1 MAQFKA
7 ISLADQVFEKLE
19 RDILIGEYN
28 RGDVLTESKLSEIL
42 EVSRT
47 PIREA
52 LRRLEQEHIIEMT
65 TKGVVVIGISK
76 EDIAMIYE
84 IRVRIEGLAAKNAAE
99 YASEEDIA
107 ELAEIISLQEF
118 YTQRGEAD
126 NIKNA
131 DSSFHKK
138 IYQMSGNVTLSD
150 TLTDLHKKVIKYR
163 RASVSNKSRAQ
174 SSLEEHKRIFDA
186 IVQRDGILAEAL
198 TLKHVDNARNRLI
211 ESASN

>member
-1 MAQFKA
+1 MEHKNVS
-7 ISLADQVFEKLE
+7 IADQVFEKLE

-76 EDIAMIYE
+76 EDIDMIYE

-99 YASEEDIA
+99 HASESDIA
-107 ELAEIISLQEF
+107 ELADIISLQEF
-118 YTQRGEAD
+118 YTQRGEAES
-126 NIKNA
+126 IKNA

-138 IYQMSGNVTLSD
+138 IYQMSGSVTLCD
-150 TLTDLHKKVIKYR
+150 ALTDLHKKVIKYR
-163 RASVSNKSRAQ
+163 RASVSNKSRAE
-174 SSLEEHKRIFDA
+174 SSLGEHKSIYDA
-186 IVQRDGILAEAL
+186 IANRDGALAE
-198 TLKHVDNARNRLI
+198 TITIKHIENARDRLK
-211 ESASN
+211 ESAAN

>member
-1 MAQFKA
+1 MEHRNVS
-7 ISLADQVFEKLE
+7 IADQVFEKLE

-76 EDIAMIYE
+76 EDIDMIYE

-99 YASEEDIA
+99 
-107 ELAEIISLQEF
+107 
-118 YTQRGEAD
+118 
-126 NIKNA
+126 
-131 DSSFHKK
+131 
-138 IYQMSGNVTLSD
+138 
-150 TLTDLHKKVIKYR
+150 
-163 RASVSNKSRAQ
+163 
-174 SSLEEHKRIFDA
+174 
-186 IVQRDGILAEAL
+186 
-198 TLKHVDNARNRLI
+198 
-211 ESASN
+211 

>member
-1 MAQFKA
+1 MEHKNVS
-7 ISLADQVFEKLE
+7 IADQVFEKLE

-76 EDIAMIYE
+76 EDINMIYE
-84 IRVRIEGLAAKNAAE
+84 IRIRIEGLAAKNAAE
-99 YASEEDIA
+99 HASESDIA
-107 ELAEIISLQEF
+107 ELADIISLQEF

-138 IYQMSGNVTLSD
+138 IYQMSGNVTLCD

-163 RASVSNKSRAQ
+163 RASVSNKSRAE

-198 TLKHVDNARNRLI
+198 TLKHIDNARNRLI
-211 ESASN
+211 ESATN

>member
-1 MAQFKA
+1 MEHRNVS
-7 ISLADQVFEKLE
+7 IADQVFEKLE

-28 RGDVLTESKLSEIL
+28 RGDILTESKLSETL

-52 LRRLEQEHIIEMT
+52 LRRLEQEHIIEIT

-99 YASEEDIA
+99 YASENDIA

-138 IYQMSGNVTLSD
+138 IYQMSGNVTLCD

-163 RASVSNKSRAQ
+163 RASVSNKSRAE
-174 SSLEEHKRIFDA
+174 SSLEEHKKIFDA

-211 ESASN
+211 ESATN

>member
-1 MAQFKA
+1 MEHKNVS
-7 ISLADQVFEKLE
+7 IADQVFQKLE

-138 IYQMSGNVTLSD
+138 IYQMSGNVTLCD

-174 SSLEEHKRIFDA
+174 SSLEEHKRIFNA
-186 IVQRDGILAEAL
+186 ITERDGILAEAL

-211 ESASN
+211 ESATN

>member
-1 MAQFKA
+1 MEHRNVS
-7 ISLADQVFEKLE
+7 IADQVFEKLE

-76 EDIAMIYE
+76 EDIDMIYE

-99 YASEEDIA
+99 HASESDIA
-107 ELAEIISLQEF
+107 ELADIISLQEF

-138 IYQMSGNVTLSD
+138 IYQMSGSVTLCD
-150 TLTDLHKKVIKYR
+150 ALTDLHKKVLKYR
-163 RASVSNKSRAQ
+163 RASVSNKSRAE
-174 SSLEEHKRIFDA
+174 SSLGEHKSIYEA
-186 IVQRDGILAEAL
+186 IANRDGALAEAI
-198 TLKHVDNARNRLI
+198 TVNHVKNARDRLI
-211 ESASN
+211 ESAAN

>member
-1 MAQFKA
+1 MEHKNVS
-7 ISLADQVFEKLE
+7 IADQVFEKLE

-28 RGDVLTESKLSEIL
+28 RGDVLTESKLSETL

-52 LRRLEQEHIIEMT
+52 LRRLEQEHIIEIT
-65 TKGVVVIGISK
+65 TKGIVVIGISK
-76 EDIAMIYE
+76 EDINMIYE
-84 IRVRIEGLAAKNAAE
+84 IRVRIEGLATKNAAE
-99 YASEEDIA
+99 CASENDIA

-138 IYQMSGNVTLSD
+138 IYQMSGNVTLCD

-163 RASVSNKSRAQ
+163 RASVSNKSRAET
-174 SSLEEHKRIFDA
+174 SLEEHKRIFDA

-198 TLKHVDNARNRLI
+198 TLKHIDNARNRLI
-211 ESASN
+211 ESAAN

>member
-1 MAQFKA
+1 M
-7 ISLADQVFEKLE
+7 L
-19 RDILIGEYN
+19 G
-28 RGDVLTESKLSEIL
+28 
-42 EVSRT
+42 VSRT

-99 YASEEDIA
+99 CASEKDIA

-138 IYQMSGNVTLSD
+138 IYQMCGNVTLCD

-174 SSLEEHKRIFDA
+174 SSLEEHKRIYEA
-186 IVQRDGILAEAL
+186 IAERDGILAEAL

-211 ESASN
+211 ESAAN